1 MGITVGGELTAQ
13 ADTNYSNVSG
23 TETTSANAAQPDEKT
38 NTVKLTA
45 NQEPASTTTNL
56 LVLSKD
62 ANASVNSDSTKAVV
76 TVEKRQ
82 TNSVEESVDRLSD
95 KQLSKSVK
103 SAATQADHRDDS
115 TTKVAHT
122 KSNSSSGQW
131 ILMPDGGSTENVIGQ
146 DGNWTSIEFFDN
158 NDNVATFEAKK
169 GQFKFAS
176 FIDGSDLDQEMVMV
190 DSYRETT
197 KRAGTT
203 SFGDGS
209 TLSYGYKNQKFF
221 IASHSIKNGRVRNVT
236 IQYDKSGNIS
246 AYDGEI
252 YKRGGRYFRVK
263 VNADNFGEFR
273 IQSETV
279 GYGDQRVS
287 LSPGANQK
295 GAVITTK
302 NGVYYLAKGGKQE
315 LTVENTHFVFSD
327 DGNAIRIRVSE
338 ADKTFHFRI
347 NNDLIMP
354 KKKQSMKLLS
364 KRRRKAQESD
374 LIEALANR

>member
-1 MGITVGGELTAQ
+1 M
-13 ADTNYSNVSG
+13 
-23 TETTSANAAQPDEKT
+23 
-38 NTVKLTA
+38 
-45 NQEPASTTTNL
+45 
-56 LVLSKD
+56 
-62 ANASVNSDSTKAVV
+62 
-76 TVEKRQ
+76 
-82 TNSVEESVDRLSD
+82 
-95 KQLSKSVK
+95 
-103 SAATQADHRDDS
+103 
-115 TTKVAHT
+115 
-122 KSNSSSGQW
+122 
-131 ILMPDGGSTENVIGQ
+131 
-146 DGNWTSIEFFDN
+146 
-158 NDNVATFEAKK
+158 
-169 GQFKFAS
+169 
-176 FIDGSDLDQEMVMV
+176 
-190 DSYRETT
+190 
-197 KRAGTT
+197 
-203 SFGDGS
+203 
-209 TLSYGYKNQKFF
+209 
-221 IASHSIKNGRVRNVT
+221 T